1 MEIKPLNPVSINT
14 VCLALFLPSGE
25 TMISI
30 KVCPLTSDPTLTGTS
45 HVPTSLKRGSMSY
58 SHQMEKLRGIL
69 FERQSDG
76 VFAGIGYRGVSVG
89 YVDRD
94 EFSVRS
100 FFQLRT
106 IFFTIDRLAAFRDVL
121 ARRSRTN
128 KLCRHSVLPFHRN
141 HTTPQNWTA
150 LRTRTLAAR
159 CPGAG
164 FASGASDS
172 SGRQPPNF
180 HNLKITSRRRATSA
194 SPSFSATQ

>member
-1 MEIKPLNPVSINT
+1 MNPS
-14 VCLALFLPSGE
+14 
-25 TMISI
+25 
-30 KVCPLTSDPTLTGTS
+30 LTGTA
-45 HVPTSLKRGSMSY
+45 HIPTSLERGFVSY
-58 SHQMEKLRGIL
+58 SYQMKKARRVF

-76 VFAGIGYRGVSVG
+76 VFARIGYRGVCVG
-89 YVDRD
+89 HVDRD

-106 IFFTIDRLAAFRDVL
+106 IFFTIDRLTAFRDVL

>member
-25 TMISI
+25 TRISI
-30 KVCPLTSDPTLTGTS
+30 KGCPLTSDPTLTGTA
-45 HVPTSLKRGSMSY
+45 HVPTTLERGFMSY
-58 SHQMEKLRGIL
+58 SHQMEKTRGIL
-69 FERQSDG
+69 FKRQSDG
-76 VFAGIGYRGVSVG
+76 FFARIGYRGICVV

-128 KLCRHSVLPFHRN
+128 KLIRHSVLPFHRN

-150 LRTRTLAAR
+150 FRTRTLAAG
-159 CPGAG
+159 CPGDG
-164 FASGASDS
+164 FAPGASDS
-172 SGRQPPNF
+172 VVHQ
-180 HNLKITSRRRATSA
+180 
-194 SPSFSATQ
+194 